1 MSPTALSAARTVLPN
16 GVVLLTQR
24 TTTQPAV
31 AIDLVL
37 ATGSVHDP
45 VEHFGVANFA
55 AYVIDQGTTSRSTEQ
70 LAEAFDDRGIAL
82 AVYASRH
89 RFGLTCACLASDA
102 ESVLA
107 LIADIVRRPNFPNDR
122 IATRRVEIETGIRR
136 DADSPAETA
145 DALVR
150 ALIYGETHPYGRRIS
165 GTLESLARIDRQA
178 IVDFHR
184 THCLPE
190 RATLTIV
197 GDIDPGAAL
206 DAARRGFGDWTSA
219 PPPPEAVLAQ
229 AASNGRR
236 RAVRLLPGKV
246 QADVAYGFAGIARSD
261 VRYHAF
267 WIMNNVLGQYGL
279 GGRLGDSIRERQG
292 MAYYVYSGLEAN
304 VGPGPLII
312 RAGVSPDNVE
322 RAIASIDEE
331 VGMMGAEGVSDKE
344 LADAKQ
350 YLIGSIPRMLETNA
364 LIAAFLQTVEQFGLG
379 LDYDARLAG
388 LLEAVTVAEVRDAAA
403 SLLAPDRA
411 AIAVAGPLDSASAE
425 EAGA

>member
-1 MSPTALSAARTVLPN
+1 MSPTALSPARTVLPN

-37 ATGSVHDP
+37 RTGSVHDP
-45 VEHFGVANFA
+45 VEHLGVANFA
-55 AYVIDQGTTSRSTEQ
+55 AHVIDQGTTSRSAEQ

-82 AVYASRH
+82 EAYASRH
-89 RFGLTCACLASDA
+89 RFGMTCTCLASDA

-107 LIADIVRRPNFPNDR
+107 LVADIVRRPSFPDDR
-122 IATRRVEIETGIRR
+122 VATRRVEIETGIRR

-150 ALIYGETHPYGRRIS
+150 ALIYGETHPYGRRTS

-178 IVDFHR
+178 IADFHR
-184 THCLPE
+184 THCAPE

-206 DAARRGFGDWTSA
+206 DVASRGFGDWTSP
-219 PPPPEAVLAQ
+219 PPPPEAALTP

-236 RAVRLLPGKV
+236 RAVRSLPGKV
-246 QADVAYGFAGIARSD
+246 QADVAYGFAGITRSD
-261 VRYHAF
+261 ARYHAF

-292 MAYYVYSGLEAN
+292 MAYYVFSELEAN

-331 VGMMGAEGVSDKE
+331 VGMMGRDGVSDKE

-364 LIAAFLQTVEQFGLG
+364 RIAAFLQTVEQFDLG

-388 LLEAVTVAEVRDAAA
+388 LLEAVSLEEVREAAA

-411 AIAVAGPLDSASAE
+411 AVAVAGPIDSASGE
-425 EAGA
+425 EART